1 MASFLVIQKRNMF
14 QIQVISTETIFPS
27 CIYIFLQT
35 MKLEVK
41 SYPCADPEEGGGQGV
56 LTKNKHVRVGP
67 PLTRLS
73 RSGHDISQVLINS
86 IEETALK

>member
-14 QIQVISTETIFPS
+14 QIQVISTEIIFPC

-41 SYPCADPEEGGGQGV
+41 SYPCADPEEGGGGGGAGGPDKKQTCQGW
-56 LTKNKHVRVGP
+56 TP
-67 PLTRLS
+67 SDQTF
-73 RSGHDISQVLINS
+73 
-86 IEETALK
+86 